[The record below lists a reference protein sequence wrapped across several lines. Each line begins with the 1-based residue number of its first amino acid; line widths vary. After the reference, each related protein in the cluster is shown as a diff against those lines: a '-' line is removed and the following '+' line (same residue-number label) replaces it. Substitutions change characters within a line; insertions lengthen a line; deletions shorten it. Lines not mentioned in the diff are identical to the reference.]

1 MNNVILL
8 NNQQEVINEEP
19 WTYKQF
25 KDWVDNQVDFAEAMS
40 LPANKKVFDV
50 MMEKNAEAW
59 AEIADMLEN
68 RKLIYKMKKG

>member
-8 NNQQEVINEEP
+8 YNQQEVINEEP

-40 LPANKKVFDV
+40 LPANKKVLDV
-50 MMEKNAEAW
+50 MMEK
-59 AEIADMLEN
+59 MQRLG
-68 RKLIYKMKKG
+68 RKLQICLKTAS

>member
-8 NNQQEVINEEP
+8 NNQQKVINEEP

-40 LPANKKVFDV
+40 LPANKKVLDV
-50 MMEKNAEAW
+50 MIEK
-59 AEIADMLEN
+59 MQRLG
-68 RKLIYKMKKG
+68 RKLQICLKTAS

>member
-40 LPANKKVFDV
+40 LPANKKVLDI
-50 MMEKNAEAW
+50 MMEK
-59 AEIADMLEN
+59 MQRLG
-68 RKLIYKMKKG
+68 RKLQICLKTAS

>member
-40 LPANKKVFDV
+40 LPANKKS
-50 MMEKNAEAW
+50 A
-59 AEIADMLEN
+59 
-68 RKLIYKMKKG
+68 

>member
-40 LPANKKVFDV
+40 LPANKKVLDV
-50 MMEKNAEAW
+50 MMEK
-59 AEIADMLEN
+59 MQRLG
-68 RKLIYKMKKG
+68 RKLQICLKTAS

>member
-1 MNNVILL
+1 
-8 NNQQEVINEEP
+8 
-19 WTYKQF
+19 
-25 KDWVDNQVDFAEAMS
+25 MS
-40 LPANKKVFDV
+40 LPANKKVLDV

>member
-25 KDWVDNQVDFAEAMS
+25 KDGVDNQVDFAEAMS
-40 LPANKKVFDV
+40 LPDNKKVLDV

-68 RKLIYKMKKG
+68 RELIYKMKKG

>member
-8 NNQQEVINEEP
+8 YNQQEVINEDP

-40 LPANKKVFDV
+40 LPANKKVLDV
-50 MMEKNAEAW
+50 MMEK
-59 AEIADMLEN
+59 MQRLG
-68 RKLIYKMKKG
+68 RKLQICLKTAS

>member
-8 NNQQEVINEEP
+8 NNQQEVSNEEP

-40 LPANKKVFDV
+40 LPANKKVLDI
-50 MMEKNAEAW
+50 MMEK
-59 AEIADMLEN
+59 MQRLG
-68 RKLIYKMKKG
+68 RKLQICLKTAS

>member
-25 KDWVDNQVDFAEAMS
+25 KDWVDNQVDFAVAMS
-40 LPANKKVFDV
+40 LPANKKVLDI

-59 AEIADMLEN
+59 AEIADMLDN
-68 RKLIYKMKKG
+68 RELIYKMKKG

>member
-25 KDWVDNQVDFAEAMS
+25 KDWVDNQVDFAETMS
-40 LPANKKVFDV
+40 LPANKKVLDV

>member
-25 KDWVDNQVDFAEAMS
+25 KDWVDNQVDFTEAMS
-40 LPANKKVFDV
+40 LPANKKVLDI
-50 MMEKNAEAW
+50 MMEK
-59 AEIADMLEN
+59 MQRLG
-68 RKLIYKMKKG
+68 RKLQICLKTAS

>member
-8 NNQQEVINEEP
+8 YNQQEVINEEP

-40 LPANKKVFDV
+40 LPDNKKVLDV
-50 MMEKNAEAW
+50 MMEK
-59 AEIADMLEN
+59 MQRLG
-68 RKLIYKMKKG
+68 RKLQICLKTAS

>member
-8 NNQQEVINEEP
+8 SNQQEVINEEP

-40 LPANKKVFDV
+40 LPANKKVLDV
-50 MMEKNAEAW
+50 MMEK
-59 AEIADMLEN
+59 MQRLG
-68 RKLIYKMKKG
+68 RKLQICLKTAS

>member
-40 LPANKKVFDV
+40 LPDNKKVLDV
-50 MMEKNAEAW
+50 MMEK
-59 AEIADMLEN
+59 MQRLG
-68 RKLIYKMKKG
+68 RKLQICLKTAS